1 MRRKSKPQRPVRKST
16 RSKATGGSVN
26 WGRARGL
33 ALPLVALVAVVG
45 LGAGMTYGVDALDHE
60 ASVVM
65 VSQPVQ
71 VELNHPRNGDGPDW
85 VPREQY
91 GALVERSRAA
101 LEGVDP
107 LDVRSLRRVSE
118 LLGETGWFRE
128 DPQVRRT
135 GTDSVSI
142 EAVWRM
148 PAAVVRSN
156 GRDRLVSWDAIPL
169 PMDFPIGA
177 TGAVTILGAG
187 LLPLD
192 EKSMFNRPWP
202 GTDVQ
207 AALSLLR
214 IVQQEE
220 FRAHVAAIDV
230 SGLSGKGGIVLITRE
245 ETRVIWG
252 APPGVFRPGEVSDDV
267 KLERL
272 RDVFR
277 KYGRI
282 DAGGEVFE
290 VNSTLPLRLP
300 TDALP

>member
-1 MRRKSKPQRPVRKST
+1 MRRKAKPSRAAKKSSKPKKS
-16 RSKATGGSVN
+16 GGSMN

-33 ALPLVALVAVVG
+33 ALPVLALVAVVG

-65 VSQPVQ
+65 VSQPIE
-71 VELNHPRNGDGPDW
+71 VELNHPRTRDGVDW
-85 VPREQY
+85 VPPEQY
-91 GALVERSRAA
+91 GALVERARAA

-118 LLGETGWFRE
+118 LLGASGWFRE
-128 DPQVRRT
+128 NPQVRRT
-135 GTDSVSI
+135 GAHSVAI
-142 EAVWRM
+142 EAAWRM

-156 GRDRLVSWDAIPL
+156 GRDRLVSWDAIPM

-192 EKSMFNRPWP
+192 EKSMLNRPWP

-252 APPGVFRPGEVSDDV
+252 APPGVFRPGEVPDDV

-272 RDVFR
+272 RDVYR

-300 TDALP
+300 TDSLP